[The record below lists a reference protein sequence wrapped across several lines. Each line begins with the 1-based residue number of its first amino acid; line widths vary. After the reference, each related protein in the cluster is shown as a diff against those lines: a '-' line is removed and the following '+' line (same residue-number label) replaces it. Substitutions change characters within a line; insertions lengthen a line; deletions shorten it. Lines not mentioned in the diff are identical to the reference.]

1 MLNPDYKFM
10 LIAWLGVMLW
20 VGFVI
25 FSNRKIHPKALFTLF
40 MVELWERFSY
50 YGMRALLILYM
61 TANLID
67 GGFEFDDA
75 EAYGI
80 YGAYG
85 ALVYLTPIIGGYFAD
100 KLMGFRK
107 AIAIGALLMAMGQF
121 TLFLNEQTTFFIGLA
136 LLVVGNGFFKPNIS
150 SMIGRL
156 YPDGDKRR
164 DGAFTL
170 FYMGINMGAFLA
182 PLTCGAI
189 GENEGWQYGFLTAGI
204 GMLLGYLIFLWGSK
218 TGIYKQIGLA
228 PDEKPIKSFVSVIPN
243 TMLPYVVILILVI
256 VSWTLIINNGIVDM
270 LLASL
275 AVIIIGYLLY
285 QASKMEV
292 TAKQRIWVVV
302 ILLLFTTIFWTF
314 FELAGSALNL
324 FTARNVDKNLFGFE
338 IKTTFFQSVNPLFI
352 MLFAP
357 IFSWVWIKLSNLN
370 KEPAAP
376 YKFGTGLLL
385 LGLGF
390 LTLKFGGSYATLGM
404 VPAIFMVLLY
414 LLHTL
419 GELTLSPVGLSLVT
433 KLSPKH
439 MVAFMMGIWFL
450 SSSIAHQGGK
460 HIAKLTTVSEETI
473 VKSEAFI
480 NSDAISADFK
490 AVLKDKEI
498 EKLLAKE
505 SVEAVLV
512 SDQFISKLNAINPEK
527 QYAKSTVVINE
538 VLKDAENYSG
548 AKKEKVQ
555 KSATQ
560 SFLTLKGSEV
570 INKRVETSAEYAEMI
585 ENSPSASINN
595 VIKGESLNKGLS
607 VFSLL
612 GFIAIACSGILFLMG
627 PFITRWMHGVK

>member
-61 TANLID
+61 TANLVD

-75 EAYGI
+75 KAYGI

-107 AIAIGALLMAMGQF
+107 AIAIGAVLMALGQF
-121 TLFLNEQTTFFIGLA
+121 TLFMNNQTTFFIGLA

-150 SMIGRL
+150 SMVGRF
-156 YPDGDKRR
+156 YADGDKRR

-189 GENEGWQYGFLTAGI
+189 GENEGWQYGFLAAGI
-204 GMLLGYLIFLWGSK
+204 GMLIGYLIFLWGNKS
-218 TGIYKQIGLA
+218 GVFEQIGIT
-228 PDEKPIKSFVSVIPN
+228 PDEKPTKNVVSAIPN
-243 TMLPYVVILILVI
+243 GILPYVAILILVAL
-256 VSWTLIINNGIVDM
+256 SWILIINNDIVDV
-270 LLASL
+270 LLGSL

-285 QASKMEV
+285 QASKMEI

-324 FTARNVDKNLFGFE
+324 FTARNVNKSLFGLE
-338 IKTTFFQSVNPLFI
+338 IKTTFFQSINPLFI

-357 IFSWVWIKLSNLN
+357 IFSWIWIKLSNLN

-390 LTLKFGGSYATLGM
+390 LALKFGGSYAALGM

-490 AVLKDKEI
+490 TVLKDKEI
-498 EKLLAKE
+498 EKLFAEE

-538 VLKDAENYSG
+538 ILKDAENYSG
-548 AKKEKVQ
+548 AKREKVQ

-570 INKRVETSAEYAEMI
+570 VNKRVETSAEYAEMI

-612 GFIAIACSGILFLMG
+612 GFIAIACGGILFLMG

>member
-1 MLNPDYKFM
+1 MLNPDYKLM
-10 LIAWLGVMLW
+10 LFAWIGVAIW
-20 VGFVI
+20 IGFVI

-75 EAYGI
+75 KAYGI

-100 KLMGFRK
+100 KLIGFRK
-107 AIAIGALLMAMGQF
+107 AIVIGSLLMAAGQF
-121 TLFLNEQTTFFIGLA
+121 TLFLNNQTTFFIGLA
-136 LLVVGNGFFKPNIS
+136 MLVVGNGFFKPNIS
-150 SMIGRL
+150 SMVGRF
-156 YPDGDKRR
+156 YEDGDKRR

-189 GENEGWQYGFLTAGI
+189 GENEGWQYGFLAAGI
-204 GMLLGYLIFLWGSK
+204 GMLMGYLFFVWGSK
-218 TGIYKQIGLA
+218 SGVFESVGLA
-228 PDEKPIKSFVSVIPN
+228 PDELPEKNVAGPVPN
-243 TMLPYVVILILVI
+243 SILPYVAIIAMILLAWV
-256 VSWTLIINNGIVDM
+256 LIINNGIVDVM
-270 LLASL
+270 LAIL
-275 AVIIIGYLLY
+275 AVLIIGYLLF
-285 QASKMEV
+285 QAGKMEKV
-292 TAKQRIWVVV
+292 PKQRIWVIV

-324 FTARNVDKNLFGFE
+324 FTARNVNRQVFGLN
-338 IKTTFFQSVNPLFI
+338 IPTTFFQSFNPLFI

-357 IFSWVWIKLSNLN
+357 IFSWIWIKLSNMD

-376 YKFGTGLLL
+376 YKFGLGLVL

-390 LTLKFGGSYATLGM
+390 LVLMFGGSYAKYGM
-404 VPAIFMVLLY
+404 VPAMFMIFLY

-460 HIAKLTTVSEETI
+460 HIATLTTVNEQTI
-473 VKSEAFI
+473 VE
-480 NSDAISADFK
+480 SDAFRNSNIDGDMK
-490 AVLKDKEI
+490 NLLLQDKYRTRLEDQ
-498 EKLLAKE
+498 
-505 SVEAVLV
+505 SVESVLV
-512 SDQFISKLNAINPEK
+512 SDDFITEINQVNPQK
-527 QYAKSTVVINE
+527 QYGKSE
-538 VLKDAENYSG
+538 VTIKEILQDAENYTG
-548 AKKEKVQ
+548 AKKEKMLA
-555 KSATQ
+555 SANA
-560 SFLTLKGSEV
+560 SFLTTRDNAKKMEV
-570 INKRVETSAEYAEMI
+570 NTVEEYEQLVEQSPVSAI
-585 ENSPSASINN
+585 GN
-595 VIKGESLNKGLS
+595 VIKNESLNKGLS
-607 VFSLL
+607 VFSIL
-612 GFIAIACSGILFLMG
+612 GFVAIGCGILLFVMG
-627 PFITRWMHGVK
+627 PFISRWMHGIK

>member
-1 MLNPDYKFM
+1 MLNPDYKLM
-10 LIAWLGVMLW
+10 LIAWLGVALW

-67 GGFEFDDA
+67 GGFQFDDA
-75 EAYGI
+75 KAFGI

-85 ALVYLTPIIGGYFAD
+85 ALVYLTPISGGYFAD
-100 KLMGFRK
+100 KLIGFRK
-107 AIAIGALLMAMGQF
+107 AIAFGAILMAAGQF
-121 TLFLNEQTTFFIGLA
+121 TLFANNQTTFFIGLA

-150 SMIGRL
+150 SMIGRF
-156 YPDGDKRR
+156 YADGDKRR

-204 GMLLGYLIFLWGSK
+204 GMLLGFLIFFFAGRTSVF
-218 TGIYKQIGLA
+218 QHVGLA
-228 PDEKPIKSFVSVIPN
+228 PDEKPAKNIVSFIPN
-243 TMLPYVVILILVI
+243 SILPYVAAAVMIGLSLLLIQHETV
-256 VSWTLIINNGIVDM
+256 VDYM
-270 LLASL
+270 LGGL
-275 AVIIIGYLLY
+275 AVIIIGYLLF
-285 QASKMEV
+285 QASKMELV
-292 TAKQRIWVVV
+292 AKQRIWVVV
-302 ILLLFTTIFWTF
+302 LLLMFTTIFWTF

-324 FTARNVDKNLFGFE
+324 FTARNVDKTLFGFE
-338 IKTTFFQSVNPLFI
+338 MKTTYFQSFNPLYI

-357 IFSWVWIKLSNLN
+357 VFSWIWIKLSNLN

-390 LTLKFGGSYATLGM
+390 LTLKFGGSYAKLGM
-404 VPAIFMVLLY
+404 VPAIFMALLY

-419 GELTLSPVGLSLVT
+419 GELALSPVGLSLVT

-439 MVAFMMGIWFL
+439 MVAFMMGVWFL

-460 HIAKLTTVSEETI
+460 HIAKLTTVNEKSI
-473 VKSEAFI
+473 VESSAFQNAEI
-480 NSDAISADFK
+480 DKDIK
-490 AVLKDKEI
+490 AVLSEKQFKDQ
-498 EKLLAKE
+498 LAKS
-505 SVEAVLV
+505 SVESILV
-512 SDQFISKLNAINPEK
+512 SDAFIERLNGLNPQQ
-527 QYAKSTVVINE
+527 QYAKSVVTIKE
-538 VLKDAENYSG
+538 TLDDAENYSG
-548 AKKEKVQ
+548 MKREKIL
-555 KSATQ
+555 KSAKQ
-560 SFLTLKGSEV
+560 SFLSFKGSEV
-570 INKRVETSAEYAEMI
+570 NTEVATSDDYEKLVD
-585 ENSPSASINN
+585 NSAGISVTN

-607 VFSLL
+607 VFTML
-612 GFIAIACSGILFLMG
+612 GFIAIGCGVVLFLMG